1 MSSTSSGST
10 TINSTL
16 LIFIVIVAVAFA
28 AVIIMYLILKKRS
41 QNSDV
46 ARIENLRKG
55 TEQKTFSSDVL
66 YQKLYVR
73 YLKIPFIKMYLLKI
87 RRRLEINNLD
97 DEFTTRLQTS
107 KIITRALLII
117 IPLTVVLVWIT
128 HTNLLLMFIVLVFE
142 IFIIDTITDSMVN
155 KLDNDLLLQ
164 QIDFFA
170 KMRHAYHETNMVAE
184 AIYQTAQ
191 ESDYVEISRQAEQI
205 YNILNSAD
213 PETELEKYYDIA
225 PNNFIKE
232 FAGISY
238 LTQEFG
244 DRKTDNTSLYLT
256 NLENITQEM
265 QLEILK
271 RDKLNY
277 IFQSLSFIAI
287 APTILL
293 EPIRKWSISNFSFTK
308 SFYNGKQ
315 GMYVQILIMVV
326 TFICYTLVRKLKD
339 NGSTKIIENN
349 QNPWEEKLYKKK
361 FFKNIIDL
369 ITPVDGSKEYRKVQ
383 KQIKDAGSKK
393 KIRWLYTDKLLACI
407 LTFFVSLGVF
417 WGVHKVEIDYVYTEP
432 TTDYDLIGGMS
443 SKDEAKATE
452 KTRRQNTILDMFR
465 GKSKTTKAEIISAMK
480 KSKEYKGFTDT
491 DIETE
496 ADQIYTKLQKTES
509 VDSFE
514 KLQSISSNTI
524 RYISCH
530 SDELIAVNYYTGIR
544 YNKQY
549 YQPNKT
555 LIEYNTQ
562 SYDVYENQVVVGFLR
577 SIVNEITKIIN
588 DIQERY
594 YTESRA
600 IIQEGYFDSM
610 YQIFSRS
617 IEKINTYTAMLIDLK
632 SQYQQLYFAF
642 SNLLSIKGYNV
653 TAVPEY
659 TPVFQSISAYNQIY
673 RMIFKW
679 FSCGNYELGKEELL
693 LSFISTSKIYEY
705 YCLIK
710 LLRHFEKINNVK
722 FIKATNMNYHVTDDL
737 YINTK
742 YNNTFFYEK
751 DDVNITIYYQPVIYS
766 NDLAINNIFLFRNN
780 APNISDKTAIPYY
793 SPDYII
799 KISKESN
806 SKYIILDAKFSSPKK
821 IREKQLEHLVFKY
834 LFSISP
840 LKENDSVIGL
850 YILCGKK
857 SGSDRLDIVHNIA
870 RKINKVV
877 RPFVEIAIMNGF
889 DTNDDSIPQLIL
901 KDI

>member
-496 ADQIYTKLQKTES
+496 ADQIYTKLQKINAEYLKWFEVLFAILFAAIAYSAPSLLLRFQIKLRQMLMEDEVMSFQTIILMLMKIERVDVEMILEWLERYSDIFKEQIGKCLNNYES
-509 VDSFE
+509 GAWEALEDMKEEVTYEPFIRIIESLQSSVERVPIKEAFEELDSDRQYYRDKRKETNDRLVDQRGRIGRIIGFAPMVVTFVGYLIIPLVFIGMTSMTSSFE
-514 KLQSISSNTI
+514 
-524 RYISCH
+524 
-530 SDELIAVNYYTGIR
+530 
-544 YNKQY
+544 
-549 YQPNKT
+549 
-555 LIEYNTQ
+555 
-562 SYDVYENQVVVGFLR
+562 
-577 SIVNEITKIIN
+577 
-588 DIQERY
+588 
-594 YTESRA
+594 
-600 IIQEGYFDSM
+600 SM
-610 YQIFSRS
+610 
-617 IEKINTYTAMLIDLK
+617 
-632 SQYQQLYFAF
+632 
-642 SNLLSIKGYNV
+642 
-653 TAVPEY
+653 
-659 TPVFQSISAYNQIY
+659 
-673 RMIFKW
+673 
-679 FSCGNYELGKEELL
+679 
-693 LSFISTSKIYEY
+693 SK
-705 YCLIK
+705 
-710 LLRHFEKINNVK
+710 
-722 FIKATNMNYHVTDDL
+722 M
-737 YINTK
+737 
-742 YNNTFFYEK
+742 
-751 DDVNITIYYQPVIYS
+751 S
-766 NDLAINNIFLFRNN
+766 
-780 APNISDKTAIPYY
+780 
-793 SPDYII
+793 
-799 KISKESN
+799 
-806 SKYIILDAKFSSPKK
+806 
-821 IREKQLEHLVFKY
+821 
-834 LFSISP
+834 
-840 LKENDSVIGL
+840 
-850 YILCGKK
+850 
-857 SGSDRLDIVHNIA
+857 
-870 RKINKVV
+870 
-877 RPFVEIAIMNGF
+877 
-889 DTNDDSIPQLIL
+889 
-901 KDI
+901 

>member
-361 FFKNIIDL
+361 FFKHIIYL
-369 ITPVDGSKEYRKVQ
+369 ITPVVGSKEYRKVQ

-496 ADQIYTKLQKTES
+496 ADQIYTKLQKINAEYLKWFEVLFAILFAAIAYSAPSLLLRFQIRLRQMLMEDEVMSFQTIILMLMKIERVDVEMILEWLERYSDIFKEQIGKCLNNYES
-509 VDSFE
+509 GAWEALEDMKEEVTYEPFIRIIESLQSSVERVPIKEAFEELDSDRQYYRDKRKETNDRLVDQRGRIGRIIGFAPMVVTFVGYLIIPLVFIGMTSMTSSFE
-514 KLQSISSNTI
+514 
-524 RYISCH
+524 
-530 SDELIAVNYYTGIR
+530 
-544 YNKQY
+544 
-549 YQPNKT
+549 
-555 LIEYNTQ
+555 
-562 SYDVYENQVVVGFLR
+562 
-577 SIVNEITKIIN
+577 
-588 DIQERY
+588 
-594 YTESRA
+594 
-600 IIQEGYFDSM
+600 SM
-610 YQIFSRS
+610 
-617 IEKINTYTAMLIDLK
+617 
-632 SQYQQLYFAF
+632 
-642 SNLLSIKGYNV
+642 
-653 TAVPEY
+653 
-659 TPVFQSISAYNQIY
+659 
-673 RMIFKW
+673 
-679 FSCGNYELGKEELL
+679 
-693 LSFISTSKIYEY
+693 SK
-705 YCLIK
+705 
-710 LLRHFEKINNVK
+710 
-722 FIKATNMNYHVTDDL
+722 M
-737 YINTK
+737 
-742 YNNTFFYEK
+742 
-751 DDVNITIYYQPVIYS
+751 S
-766 NDLAINNIFLFRNN
+766 
-780 APNISDKTAIPYY
+780 
-793 SPDYII
+793 
-799 KISKESN
+799 
-806 SKYIILDAKFSSPKK
+806 
-821 IREKQLEHLVFKY
+821 
-834 LFSISP
+834 
-840 LKENDSVIGL
+840 
-850 YILCGKK
+850 
-857 SGSDRLDIVHNIA
+857 
-870 RKINKVV
+870 
-877 RPFVEIAIMNGF
+877 
-889 DTNDDSIPQLIL
+889 
-901 KDI
+901 

>member
-117 IPLTVVLVWIT
+117 IPLTV
-128 HTNLLLMFIVLVFE
+128 VLVFE

-496 ADQIYTKLQKTES
+496 ADQIYTKLQKINAEYLKWFEVLFAILFAAIAYSAPSLLLRFQIKLRQMLMEDEVMSFQTIILMLMKIERVDVEMILEWLERYSDIFKEQIGKCLNNYES
-509 VDSFE
+509 GAWEALEDMKEEVTYEPFIRIIESLQSSVERVPIKEAFEELDSDRQYYRDKRKETNDRLVDQRGRIGRIIGFAPMVVTFVGYLIIPLVFIGMTSMTSSFE
-514 KLQSISSNTI
+514 
-524 RYISCH
+524 
-530 SDELIAVNYYTGIR
+530 
-544 YNKQY
+544 
-549 YQPNKT
+549 
-555 LIEYNTQ
+555 
-562 SYDVYENQVVVGFLR
+562 
-577 SIVNEITKIIN
+577 
-588 DIQERY
+588 
-594 YTESRA
+594 
-600 IIQEGYFDSM
+600 SM
-610 YQIFSRS
+610 
-617 IEKINTYTAMLIDLK
+617 
-632 SQYQQLYFAF
+632 
-642 SNLLSIKGYNV
+642 
-653 TAVPEY
+653 
-659 TPVFQSISAYNQIY
+659 
-673 RMIFKW
+673 
-679 FSCGNYELGKEELL
+679 
-693 LSFISTSKIYEY
+693 SK
-705 YCLIK
+705 
-710 LLRHFEKINNVK
+710 
-722 FIKATNMNYHVTDDL
+722 M
-737 YINTK
+737 
-742 YNNTFFYEK
+742 
-751 DDVNITIYYQPVIYS
+751 S
-766 NDLAINNIFLFRNN
+766 
-780 APNISDKTAIPYY
+780 
-793 SPDYII
+793 
-799 KISKESN
+799 
-806 SKYIILDAKFSSPKK
+806 
-821 IREKQLEHLVFKY
+821 
-834 LFSISP
+834 
-840 LKENDSVIGL
+840 
-850 YILCGKK
+850 
-857 SGSDRLDIVHNIA
+857 
-870 RKINKVV
+870 
-877 RPFVEIAIMNGF
+877 
-889 DTNDDSIPQLIL
+889 
-901 KDI
+901 